1 MRGDRKQFPNGTWMR
16 PDSLENAKKCIK
28 YLIEDKLKFT
38 DEEIKNSISII
49 FYARF
54 KLAGMLRMC
63 FNNSP
68 YSAINIIYP
77 NRFKPWEFAFVA
89 KNYWKSEESCITAT
103 KWLVEEK
110 LHLSDKELKNNLS
123 FALFKYNNL
132 KGMLTCHFNNSPF
145 EAINLAYPNKFK
157 PWEFTR
163 CSKKYWTK
171 ETAVEATR
179 WLVEEKLHLSDDEI
193 KENLSNRLSIDN
205 GLGGMIHIIYN
216 YSLFNAIN
224 EAYPNKFKKEDFKN
238 YK

>member
-1 MRGDRKQFPNGTWMR
+1 MR

-68 YSAINIIYP
+68 YSAINIIYS

-89 KNYWKSEESCITAT
+89 KNYWKSEENCITAT

-123 FALFKYNNL
+123 FALFKDNNL

-163 CSKKYWTK
+163 CPKNIGQKKQQW
-171 ETAVEATR
+171 
-179 WLVEEKLHLSDDEI
+179 KLQ
-193 KENLSNRLSIDN
+193 
-205 GLGGMIHIIYN
+205 GG
-216 YSLFNAIN
+216 
-224 EAYPNKFKKEDFKN
+224 
-238 YK
+238 